1 VELHLGLVPVHDD
14 DATHLALDKIARA
27 LSAAVAR
34 TVEVHRLASPDAL
47 CRAFEEGDV
56 DLVWSSPTL
65 ALSKREMI
73 PCVPV
78 LVCQRQGVAHYH
90 GVIFVRR
97 DSPIRS
103 PLDLTGRS
111 IGWVAPT
118 SAAGYIFPRVSL
130 AGHGVDPSS
139 IFSSETFLDTHG
151 GVVLSVL
158 DGVVDAGA
166 TFAVFENGD
175 ATAPMI
181 RAGFVD
187 LGREHDVRV
196 VLTTP
201 PIPSD
206 LFVASP
212 KLHADLGGGPI
223 GDALRT
229 VCRDLPVEFHRVFGA
244 DDVAP
249 ALNRPLTELRR
260 QLDDARA
267 MGVLD

>member
-1 VELHLGLVPVHDD
+1 MDLQLGLVPVHDD
-14 DATHLALDKIARA
+14 EATRFALDEIALALSSA
-27 LSAAVAR
+27 LGRSVR
-34 TVEVHRLASPDAL
+34 VHRAVSPGAL
-47 CRAFEEGDV
+47 GLAFEAGIV

-65 ALSKREMI
+65 ALSKREMQRSI
-73 PCVPV
+73 PVV
-78 LVCQRQGVAHYH
+78 VCKRQGVAHYH

-103 PLDLTGRS
+103 VLDLAGRS
-111 IGWVAPT
+111 VAWVART

-130 AGHGVDPSS
+130 AGHGLDPGTL
-139 IFSSETFLDTHG
+139 FSSESFLDTHG

-158 DGVVDAGA
+158 EGIVEAGA
-166 TFAVFENGD
+166 TFAVFERGD
-175 ATAPMI
+175 ASAPMV

-187 LGREHDVRV
+187 LGREDEVRV
-196 VLTTP
+196 VLSTP

-212 KLHADLGGGPI
+212 RLHEELGDGLAA
-223 GDALRT
+223 ALLW
-229 VCRDLPVEFHRVFGA
+229 VCRERQRAFHQVFGA
-244 DDVAP
+244 EDLVP
-249 ALNRPLTELRR
+249 ALAKQLSELRR